1 MANDSMVGRTIGK
14 YKIVE
19 HLGRGGMAEVY
30 KAYQEHL
37 DRYVAIKLMHSFLA
51 SDQDFLS
58 RFKREAKAM
67 AALTH
72 PNIISVYDFDVQGDT
87 YYIVMEYIEGGT
99 LKDLIEMHTR
109 RGEKLSLARAVQII
123 LELADALSFAHSRG
137 MIHRDIKPANVMVN
151 GRGSAILMD
160 FGIAKM
166 TSGPTYTATGAMIG
180 TPAYMSPEQGIGKPG
195 DERSDLYSLGVLF
208 FQLVTGQLPY
218 DAETPLAV
226 VLKHVNDPIPSPQ
239 KLNANIPPL
248 IEEVILQALAKNPDD
263 RYPSVH
269 EFGRSLRYAVKHSTM
284 DTGVPQALLQDK
296 PTPLPLKTAGP
307 TAVSAQPAG
316 TIIAPAAPATVV
328 AESPAPKTE
337 KTPVNWVWG
346 AVALLFLAVVVLG
359 GGAMFSGALSG
370 QPTPTATPMNVVA
383 SSLEP
388 TNTIPPPTV
397 EEEATPDILA
407 TARAETMALLTGAAP
422 TPTNTAAPTP
432 TSTSTTIPSVTPDL
446 TKQFLD
452 NCTIDVTLD
461 KFFTYNRN
469 SNAAAVSENFP
480 ATWILE
486 NSGSCSWPADLKFV
500 YVEGEKLSAPTF
512 LELESG
518 VAAGEQITLTT
529 QLKAPAGINA
539 FFSSWQ
545 LQTAAGEPFGN
556 SVEFEVRTFAR
567 ATPTPVA
574 TPTFTPSPI
583 TATPTVGAIN
593 LGFAWEVTNCEYPGN
608 GPDWRCTLKIT
619 PGGGAGNTYTVF
631 VFDTDPPARYFG
643 TGTQTHFIQARRC
656 SAWVHEVRVQ
666 DEASGQAMSQNLY
679 VDPNQRTFPGG
690 GSCTLAP

>member
-1 MANDSMVGRTIGK
+1 MVGRTIGK

-58 RFKREAKAM
+58 RFKREAKSM

-137 MIHRDIKPANVMVN
+137 MIHRDIKPANVMIN

-239 KLNANIPPL
+239 QLNATIPPL

-269 EFGRSLRYAVKHSTM
+269 EFGRALRYAVKHSTM

-307 TAVSAQPAG
+307 TNLAQPAG
-316 TIIAPAAPATVV
+316 TIISPPAPATVV
-328 AESPAPKTE
+328 AEPPVPAPKTE
-337 KTPVNWVWG
+337 KTAVNWVWG
-346 AVALLFLAVVVLG
+346 AIALLLLVIVVFG
-359 GGAMFSGALSG
+359 GGMMFSGALSG
-370 QPTPTATPMNVVA
+370 EPTPTSTPVNVVA
-383 SSLEP
+383 SSLESTDTP
-388 TNTIPPPTV
+388 TPPAT
-397 EEEATPDILA
+397 EEEPTPDILA

-422 TPTNTAAPTP
+422 TPTNTAAPTAPP
-432 TSTSTTIPSVTPDL
+432 TATAVASVTPDL

-452 NCTIDVTLD
+452 NCTIEVTLD

-469 SNAAAVSENFP
+469 STAAAVSENFP
-480 ATWILE
+480 ATWVLE
-486 NSGSCSWPADLKFV
+486 NSGSCSWPAGLQFT
-500 YVEGEKLSAPTF
+500 YLEGEKLSAPAF

-518 VAAGEQITLTT
+518 VAAGGQITLTT

-539 FFSSWQ
+539 FYITWQ
-545 LQTAAGEPFGN
+545 LETAAGEPFGN
-556 SVEFEVRTFAR
+556 SVEFELRTFAR

-574 TPTFTPSPI
+574 TLTPTPSPI
-583 TATPTVGAIN
+583 TATPTVGAVN
-593 LGFAWEVTNCEYPGN
+593 LGFAWTVTNCEYPGN
-608 GPDWRCTLKIT
+608 GPDWRCTLNIT
-619 PGGGAGNTYTVF
+619 PGGGAGDTYTVF

-643 TGTQTHFIQARRC
+643 TGTQRHFIQARRC
-656 SAWVHEVRVQ
+656 AAWVHEVRVQ
-666 DEASGQAMSQNLY
+666 DEVSGQAMSQNLY
-679 VDPNQRTFPGG
+679 IDPNVYTFPGG
-690 GSCTLAP
+690 GNCTLAP